1 MTETTCWVTHIDFRG
16 GFKHATN
23 YQQNMI
29 KSLHILFFFIL
40 TFIIYWAWK
49 PKEKEWQERAA
60 RRMRI
65 NPLPLSK
72 VIPNSCFVETLS
84 FVEESS
90 NVLAGILQQVI
101 LNKKL
106 DPLEKKAKAKVEGL
120 LWSTFSIIKKEKKLL
135 PFWGPCWISFGPW
148 LHVCSSAYSSCRV
161 KCTSVVLNEICL
173 WCFAGEKYHGRMSGM
188 ICFHKSIILIKRNQ
202 LSMSLYA

>member
-1 MTETTCWVTHIDFRG
+1 
-16 GFKHATN
+16 
-23 YQQNMI
+23 
-29 KSLHILFFFIL
+29 
-40 TFIIYWAWK
+40 
-49 PKEKEWQERAA
+49 
-60 RRMRI
+60 MRI

-120 LWSTFSIIKKEKKLL
+120 L
-135 PFWGPCWISFGPW
+135 
-148 LHVCSSAYSSCRV
+148 
-161 KCTSVVLNEICL
+161 
-173 WCFAGEKYHGRMSGM
+173 
-188 ICFHKSIILIKRNQ
+188 
-202 LSMSLYA
+202 